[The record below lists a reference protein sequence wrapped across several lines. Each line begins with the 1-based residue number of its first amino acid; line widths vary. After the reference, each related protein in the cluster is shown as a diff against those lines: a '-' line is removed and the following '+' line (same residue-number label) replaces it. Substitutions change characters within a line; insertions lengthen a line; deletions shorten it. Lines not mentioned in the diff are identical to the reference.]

1 MAQIYPFPAFRYN
14 AGKVSYDRV
23 LTQPYDKISPAMQE
37 KYYAADPHNLIA
49 IEKGLT
55 FPGDTPA
62 GVEGEKNVYTRAADA
77 LQKWIR
83 EQVVVQDTRPCF
95 YSYTQEYTVPGT
107 LDASGKGE
115 RLTRRGFI
123 GAGKLEEYSAGV
135 VFRHEHTLSG
145 PKADRLEL
153 LRHTQT
159 HTGQLFL
166 LYSDAERIID
176 KILQQ
181 AESEAAPATELTDE
195 YNVIHRLWVVWQ
207 PERIAAIH
215 KAMADQKL
223 VIADGHH
230 RYETALNYRNERR
243 KETAR
248 EQGLP
253 ARAESHDA
261 TASSPS
267 LAATAAS
274 PSLSAA
280 ASAAAAQIG
289 APEHIE
295 GSSASVATA
304 TAASLATGATGAASS
319 SPSNSAASSIE
330 AAPYEAAM
338 MTFVNTRSEG
348 LTILPTHRVVA
359 NIPDF
364 SWPTVRRYLEPWF
377 AAEVFTFSS
386 DAEKSAVR
394 DKFLKRLV
402 EARASRAIGV
412 YPAPEPGAK
421 GGAFYVLTL
430 RPGANLA
437 QLLPNVSP
445 LQRELDVVLLH
456 DGILEPALGVTLAAA
471 TAEKNLTYEREAS
484 AALDAVDRKAAQ
496 VAFLLNA
503 CSVDQTWNIATSG
516 EVMPQKST
524 DFFPKLMSGITMYRV

>member
-1 MAQIYPFPAFRYN
+1 MAQVYPFPAYRYN
-14 AGKVSYDRV
+14 ASKVSYDRV
-23 LTQPYDKISPAMQE
+23 LTQPYDKISPAMQD

-49 IEKGLT
+49 IEKGRVLA
-55 FPGDTPA
+55 GDTPV
-62 GVEGEKNVYTRAADA
+62 GVPDEINVYTRAAAA
-77 LQKWIR
+77 LQNWIR
-83 EQVVVQDTRPCF
+83 EQVVVPDSRPCF

-107 LDASGKGE
+107 QQ

-166 LYSDAERIID
+166 LYSDPARVID
-176 KILQQ
+176 KILAQ
-181 AESEAAPATELTDE
+181 AESESAPATELTDE

-207 PERIAAIH
+207 PERIEAIH
-215 KAMADQKL
+215 KAMAGQKL

-243 KETAR
+243 KENAR
-248 EQGLP
+248 EQALP
-253 ARAESHDA
+253 DRAEAHD
-261 TASSPS
+261 S
-267 LAATAAS
+267 TAAG

-280 ASAAAAQIG
+280 AGAAATTEHVEGAQ
-289 APEHIE
+289 
-295 GSSASVATA
+295 ASVATA
-304 TAASLATGATGAASS
+304 TAASLATGASASS
-319 SPSNSAASSIE
+319 SIE
-330 AAPYEAAM
+330 SAPYEAAM

-364 SWPTVRRYLEPWF
+364 SWATVRRYLEPWF
-377 AAEVFTFSS
+377 AAEVFTFSN
-386 DAEKSAVR
+386 DVEKSAMR
-394 DKFLKRLV
+394 EKFLHRLV

-412 YPAPEPGAK
+412 YPAPEQGKDGAY
-421 GGAFYVLTL
+421 YVLTL

-437 QLLPNVSP
+437 ELLPNVSP

-484 AALDAVDRKAAQ
+484 AALDAVDRRAAQ